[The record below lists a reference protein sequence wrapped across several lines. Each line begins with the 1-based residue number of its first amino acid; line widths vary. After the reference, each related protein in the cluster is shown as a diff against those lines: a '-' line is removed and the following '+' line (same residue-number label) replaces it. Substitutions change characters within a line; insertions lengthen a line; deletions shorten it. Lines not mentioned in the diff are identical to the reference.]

1 MYASEE
7 DYKRALLLQPDNV
20 AALHHLGTIREK
32 IGGDR
37 LPMALQDFNMVLKID
52 PDYAPAF
59 NGRGLVQDRL
69 SKYEDAIYDF
79 SKAIKIDP

>member
-37 LPMALQDFNMVLKID
+37 LPIALQDFSLVL
-52 PDYAPAF
+52 
-59 NGRGLVQDRL
+59 
-69 SKYEDAIYDF
+69 
-79 SKAIKIDP
+79 

>member
-7 DYKRALLLQPDNV
+7 DYKQALLLQPDNV

-37 LPMALQDFNMVLKID
+37 LPMALHDFSLVLQID
-52 PDYAPAF
+52 PEYAHAF
-59 NGRGLVQDRL
+59 NGRGLV
-69 SKYEDAIYDF
+69 
-79 SKAIKIDP
+79 